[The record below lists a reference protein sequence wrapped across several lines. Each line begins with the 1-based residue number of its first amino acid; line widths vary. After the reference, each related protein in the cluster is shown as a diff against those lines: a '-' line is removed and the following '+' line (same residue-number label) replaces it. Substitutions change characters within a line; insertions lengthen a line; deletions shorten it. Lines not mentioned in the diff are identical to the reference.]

1 MTAAN
6 ITRTH
11 RKEQRPVALCAKRTC
26 CPRSLFF
33 CNQALQRSATPLGA
47 QAASLLIL
55 SFRAQRSA
63 VEESLA
69 ILSLK
74 NKRCLEHARH
84 DSASGDKAR
93 FPHRDPGAPTA
104 QRFLSSLCPDMQRRA
119 GYTLPDTVT
128 GGTL

>member
-1 MTAAN
+1 MLPAFVVFLQSAVAA
-6 ITRTH
+6 
-11 RKEQRPVALCAKRTC
+11 E
-26 CPRSLFF
+26 
-33 CNQALQRSATPLGA
+33 SASSPGA

-119 GYTLPDTVT
+119 GYTL
-128 GGTL
+128 